1 MMDSCVQRFQSYA
14 RAMHRVFRSLDG
26 EGRASP
32 RFAGRSLPGYPSG
45 MSEQVE
51 ERRDG

>member
-1 MMDSCVQRFQSYA
+1 MDSCVQRFQYHA
-14 RAMHRVFRSLDG
+14 GAMHRVFCSLDG
-26 EGRASP
+26 ESRASP
-32 RFAGRSLPGYPSG
+32 RFAGRSLLGYRSG